1 MITKRIVTVMAS
13 LFLISTLG
21 WADFKYTQTS
31 QITGGAMKSMMKGLG
46 IFSKSMREATKPM
59 ESVTYVKG
67 DYLRRDSADGS
78 YEIIDLHGKRIIN
91 VNPQKQSYSVMTFEQ
106 MREAVQQM
114 SQRMNEQMKREAHE
128 KNANVT
134 ITPKIEVNPTGRSQ
148 TFLGQ
153 NAQEVMMKVKM
164 EMQATDATHGTQSGS
179 FDTSIDSWVAPSV
192 SGYREIADFYKKMA
206 MEINWTPPIA
216 VGTDSRVS
224 QSMVELYK
232 TGKIPQGL
240 PMMEVISLGAAGQA
254 PAQQQTASQPPPA
267 QSSNSS
273 QEAVTPS
280 EAAAKAIGGMFG
292 GFGRFGHKK
301 KKQQDEEQ
309 ASDQQQPSA
318 QNTSASNST
327 ASNSLIEIT
336 SRVTSYS
343 TDPIDSSLFQI
354 PAGYTQVQADMTRM
368 SQGNPR

>member
-1 MITKRIVTVMAS
+1 MSKKWVVLVAAS
-13 LFLISTLG
+13 MFLISTLG

-91 VNPQKQSYSVMTFEQ
+91 VNPQKQSYSVITFEQ

-128 KNANVT
+128 KNTNVT

-153 NAQEVMMKVKM
+153 NAQEVTMKVKM

-216 VGTDSRVS
+216 IGTDSRVS

-309 ASDQQQPSA
+309 PSDQQQPA
-318 QNTSASNST
+318 QNASASNST
-327 ASNSLIEIT
+327 TSNSLIEIT

-343 TDPIDSSLFQI
+343 TDPIDASLFQI
-354 PAGYTQVQADMTRM
+354 PAGYTQVQADMTQMGR
-368 SQGNPR
+368 GNPR

>member
-206 MEINWTPPIA
+206 MEINWTPRTADDGSHQPGCGRPGA
-216 VGTDSRVS
+216 S
-224 QSMVELYK
+224 
-232 TGKIPQGL
+232 PAAN
-240 PMMEVISLGAAGQA
+240 SLSA
-254 PAQQQTASQPPPA
+254 
-267 QSSNSS
+267 
-273 QEAVTPS
+273 TPS
-280 EAAAKAIGGMFG
+280 AVFEFLPGDRHPQRSCRQGHRRHVR
-292 GFGRFGHKK
+292 RFRPFW
-301 KKQQDEEQ
+301 
-309 ASDQQQPSA
+309 A
-318 QNTSASNST
+318 
-327 ASNSLIEIT
+327 
-336 SRVTSYS
+336 
-343 TDPIDSSLFQI
+343 
-354 PAGYTQVQADMTRM
+354 
-368 SQGNPR
+368 